1 MSKLFTDEEIDKIQA
16 IIDSI
21 PDYFDDVE
29 EIQCP
34 HCGEVQHS
42 FESSEPGW
50 YTEEAIIHNCENADC
65 EKVFTIYGS
74 MSWSWS
80 TEANSDGGKPQ

>member
-1 MSKLFTDEEIDKIQA
+1 MSFLSDEDIQKIQD
-16 IIDSI
+16 IVDSI

-34 HCGEVQHS
+34 HCGELQHFDS
-42 FESSEPGW
+42 AEPAF
-50 YTEEAIIHNCENADC
+50 YTEEGWVQRCEEC
-65 EKVFTIYGS
+65 KGTFTIYGS

-80 TEANSDGGKPQ
+80 TEANSD